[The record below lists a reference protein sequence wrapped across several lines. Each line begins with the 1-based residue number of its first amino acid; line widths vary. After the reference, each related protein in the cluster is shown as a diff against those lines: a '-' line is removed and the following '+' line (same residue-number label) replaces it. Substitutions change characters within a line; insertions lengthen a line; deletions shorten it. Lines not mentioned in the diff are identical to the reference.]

1 MYSYY
6 IDWDVDEE
14 DDSEDWED
22 DIYNEQGDLECSMH
36 VCFFYSC
43 IRGHR

>member
-1 MYSYY
+1 MVDMYNYY

-22 DIYNEQGDLECSMH
+22 DIYNE
-36 VCFFYSC
+36 
-43 IRGHR
+43 

>member
-1 MYSYY
+1 MVDMYSYY

-22 DIYNEQGDLECSMH
+22 DIYNE
-36 VCFFYSC
+36 
-43 IRGHR
+43 